1 MSREAEAGSKRASEL
16 SEAMLGVP
24 GYADDSMFF
33 VVRYGDKAKV
43 SIVACLF
50 HTHLHPCQ
58 FLLFVSSSSSSDIS
72 PPTHCDPR
80 FSGGIA
86 FHKRS
91 GRGERPTDSLQ
102 NSLRKCEWDDLQDT
116 IGKMA
121 SLWSEPGAG
130 DAVAPEQRSSEA
142 AELREHALAVIK
154 HFPDLVR
161 DFDRFVTAYR
171 STMSA
176 VGRPG

>member
-33 VVRYGDKAKV
+33 VVRYGDKAK
-43 SIVACLF
+43 
-50 HTHLHPCQ
+50 
-58 FLLFVSSSSSSDIS
+58 
-72 PPTHCDPR
+72 
-80 FSGGIA
+80 
-86 FHKRS
+86 
-91 GRGERPTDSLQ
+91 